1 MAGVLP
7 IARVKSGLRMG
18 TTYESEGAFLV
29 IETRARRTAIGLVA
43 AFSALFL
50 FLPGCGGDSV
60 KAVDS
65 EDWVADVCDRFLE
78 FDAAGVELG
87 DEFMEIDFSDTEDAK
102 KKTVALFTQMK
113 DEFNSLESDF
123 KKMGRPD
130 IDGGSEVREAFLA
143 NFDVNRKEL
152 DGALKKLRALD
163 TDSKDFEGDVIDA
176 FASIEDEAFRE
187 VLDKLA
193 GKKDEVQDIIDLI
206 DEDPDCA
213 AIILDS
219 GDEAASDDGA
229 DPTPTKKASAGATP
243 GKTSTVAARTTPK
256 ANASKNERFVIGLCS
271 AMTGWLDDVTALV
284 DSLSVPPNS
293 SATQLKEAMVAY
305 FQEALDLATNLKKAL
320 AGLPVPEIKDGKAV
334 HQAFAQL
341 GEGME
346 RSFADILAKA
356 KAMEAKSPSQVQ
368 ADVQAFAD
376 DLDLVMTE
384 MSLKADTID
393 LKYDTDALVKIAD
406 QVTECEGIF

>member
-1 MAGVLP
+1 MPFLSRMPLP
-7 IARVKSGLRMG
+7 ALIA
-18 TTYESEGAFLV
+18 AFLFA
-29 IETRARRTAIGLVA
+29 T
-43 AFSALFL
+43 LFL
-50 FLPGCGGDSV
+50 SACDGGGAKSV
-60 KAVDS
+60 DA
-65 EDWVADVCDRFLE
+65 EDWVADVCERFIE
-78 FDAAGVELG
+78 FDEDGEEIAG
-87 DEFMEIDFSDTEDAK
+87 EFFDIDFDDPEEAK
-102 KKTVALFTQMK
+102 KGVLAFLADTKKAF
-113 DEFNSLESDF
+113 DRLEADF
-123 KKMGRPD
+123 EKLGQPG
-130 IDGGSEVREAFLA
+130 IDGGSAVTEAFLA
-143 NFDVNRKEL
+143 NFKSVEKDI
-152 DGALKKLRALD
+152 DSAIKKIKALD
-163 TDSKDFEGDVIDA
+163 TDTDDFEADVMEVFDG
-176 FASIEDEAFRE
+176 IEDVNFRD
-187 VLDKLA
+187 VLEKLA
-193 GKKDEVQDIIDLI
+193 DKKDDVWEIVDLI
-206 DEDPDCA
+206 DEDPECA
-213 AIILDS
+213 AVIFDDEDS
-219 GDEAASDDGA
+219 AADDGA
-229 DPTPTKKASAGATP
+229 QPSPTVRAGGAATP
-243 GKTSTVAARTTPK
+243 VKTSTAVARTTPK